1 MEEKKVKTVE
11 EEVATKKAPT
21 SKGKVA
27 KLEEE
32 VKQLQQEI
40 EEYYHLATTVE
51 AKDIEN
57 GALRKEIELKNK
69 LIKEHEDKEVKIK
82 KLTEEHDKLI
92 EEYNTLIEFI
102 TQYIDLIQ
110 MNIQQQ
116 SASIQIFMNYEKTVR
131 DRISKGEE

>member
-32 VKQLQQEI
+32 VAHLKKEI
-40 EEYYHLATTVE
+40 EDYYHLATTVE

-57 GALRKEIELKNK
+57 SALRREIELKNK
-69 LIKEHEDKEVKIK
+69 LIKEHEEKEFKIK
-82 KLTEEHDKLI
+82 ELTEEHEKLI

-110 MNIQQQ
+110 LNTQQQ
-116 SASIQIFMNYEKTVR
+116 SASIQLFIKYEKTLR
-131 DRISKGEE
+131 DRISKGED